1 MNVVPDNPK
10 SRDFLMK
17 LLRFECDKAG
27 NVLSKHGFWEDLRR
41 RRRDITSLKCNFL
54 LFRARAR
61 YQCQN
66 GVLLIG
72 SSHATAFRRD
82 FPWNFLLNF

>member
-1 MNVVPDNPK
+1 
-10 SRDFLMK
+10 MK
-17 LLRFECDKAG
+17 LLRAECDTTGTCCQSTGSGRFAEAASRYY
-27 NVLSKHGFWEDLRR
+27 VA
-41 RRRDITSLKCNFL
+41 KCNVCFGPKL
-54 LFRARAR
+54 

-72 SSHATAFRRD
+72 SSHAIAFRRD